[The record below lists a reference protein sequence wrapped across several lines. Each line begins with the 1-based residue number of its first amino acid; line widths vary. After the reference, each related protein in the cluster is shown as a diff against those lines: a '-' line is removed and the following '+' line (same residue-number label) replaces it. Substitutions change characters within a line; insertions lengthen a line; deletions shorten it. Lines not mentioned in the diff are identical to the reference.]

1 MMPQPMPQDDDKQE
15 MDTIKQALM
24 KIIGDMDKMD
34 ADSFLPDH
42 MKPKMAAVSV
52 SATPSPDDSDM
63 PQDDDSDE
71 SNDPSML
78 AGLMDKAGSA
88 DADGSLPEDHQDDVD
103 PSIAAIVAQKKKQLP
118 Q

>member
-42 MKPKMAAVSV
+42 MKPKMAAVS
-52 SATPSPDDSDM
+52 AEAAPSDSDTPM
-63 PQDDDSDE
+63 DDDSDE

-88 DADGSLPEDHQDDVD
+88 AADGSLPEDSQDDVD

>member
-52 SATPSPDDSDM
+52 SAEPTPDEPM
-63 PQDDDSDE
+63 DDDAEGS
-71 SNDPSML
+71 SDPSML

-88 DADGSLPEDHQDDVD
+88 DADGQLPEDKQDDVD
-103 PSIAAIVAQKKKQLP
+103 PSIAAIVAKKKKQLP